1 VGQDAGFPLKLGN
14 GWVDSSEA
22 NENMRFKMREDD
34 KMFRSF
40 TKTLYSIGKG
50 GKAATSLKCEPP
62 GPQQK
67 PGLSPVSSTTPQIR
81 HVCIRPDLISP
92 HRNLGLEIGPITQ
105 DSVSDIK
112 FLGKYH
118 NGGGRYIYIYIYNLH
133 GKKAH

>member
-1 VGQDAGFPLKLGN
+1 MAV
-14 GWVDSSEA
+14 VDI
-22 NENMRFKMREDD
+22 
-34 KMFRSF
+34 
-40 TKTLYSIGKG
+40 YI
-50 GKAATSLKCEPP
+50 
-62 GPQQK
+62 
-67 PGLSPVSSTTPQIR
+67 STTPQIR